1 MENDDNKEI
10 IENDDKEKISE
21 IKSDLLS
28 MVNEVLV
35 EIDIK
40 PIKTLVEINN
50 ILLTA
55 KSVTSEVKEI
65 KDLMDENPNLTVKD
79 VLRERLGEK
88 VFQEVEK
95 EAKEE
100 SFEEVFFYTDKNS
113 KKRFRWKETI
123 IVFFLFGLFLA
134 FIVFIF
140 IFGVIYNQIH

>member
-1 MENDDNKEI
+1 MD
-10 IENDDKEKISE
+10 NDDKEKLSE
-21 IKSDLLS
+21 VKNELLS

-65 KDLMDENPNLTVKD
+65 KELIDENPDLTVKD

-88 VFQEVEK
+88 VFQDVVK

-100 SFEEVFFYTDKNS
+100 SVEEVFFYTDKNS

-123 IVFFLFGLFLA
+123 IVFLLFGLFLA

-140 IFGVIYNQIH
+140 IFGVIYSQIH

>member
-1 MENDDNKEI
+1 MENNNKEI
-10 IENDDKEKISE
+10 MKNDDKEKLSE

-123 IVFFLFGLFLA
+123 IVFLLFGLFLV

-140 IFGVIYNQIH
+140 IFGVIYSQIH

>member
-1 MENDDNKEI
+1 MENNNKEI
-10 IENDDKEKISE
+10 IENDNKEKLSE

-65 KDLMDENPNLTVKD
+65 KALMDENPNLTVED
-79 VLRERLGEK
+79 VLRKRLGERI
-88 VFQEVEK
+88 FQDVVK

-100 SFEEVFFYTDKNS
+100 SFEEVFFYTDKN
-113 KKRFRWKETI
+113 KKRRFRWKETI
-123 IVFFLFGLFLA
+123 IVFLLFGLFLA

-140 IFGVIYNQIH
+140 IFGVIYSQIH

>member
-1 MENDDNKEI
+1 MDD
-10 IENDDKEKISE
+10 DDKEKLSE
-21 IKSDLLS
+21 IKNELLS

-65 KDLMDENPNLTVKD
+65 KDLIDENPDLTVKD

-88 VFQEVEK
+88 VFQEVVK

-100 SFEEVFFYTDKNS
+100 SVEEVFFYTDKNS

-123 IVFFLFGLFLA
+123 IVFLLFGLFLA

-140 IFGVIYNQIH
+140 IFGVIYSQIH

>member
-1 MENDDNKEI
+1 MEDNNKEI
-10 IENDDKEKISE
+10 MENADKEKLSE

-88 VFQEVEK
+88 VFQDVVN

-123 IVFFLFGLFLA
+123 IVFLLFGLFLA

-140 IFGVIYNQIH
+140 IFGIIYSQIH

>member
-1 MENDDNKEI
+1 MD
-10 IENDDKEKISE
+10 NDDKEKLSE
-21 IKSDLLS
+21 VKNELLS

-65 KDLMDENPNLTVKD
+65 KDLIDENPDLTVKD
-79 VLRERLGEK
+79 VLKERLGEK
-88 VFQEVEK
+88 VFQDVVK

-100 SFEEVFFYTDKNS
+100 SVEEVFFYTDKNS

-123 IVFFLFGLFLA
+123 IVFLLFGLFLA

-140 IFGVIYNQIH
+140 IFGVIYSQIH

>member
-1 MENDDNKEI
+1 MEDDNKEI
-10 IENDDKEKISE
+10 IENENKEKISE

-88 VFQEVEK
+88 AFQEVEK
-95 EAKEE
+95 EVKEE

-113 KKRFRWKETI
+113 KRKFRWKETI
-123 IVFFLFGLFLA
+123 IVFLLFGLFLA

-140 IFGVIYNQIH
+140 IFGVIYSQIH

>member
-1 MENDDNKEI
+1 MENNNKEI
-10 IENDDKEKISE
+10 TENNNKEKISE

-28 MVNEVLV
+28 MVNEVLA

-40 PIKTLVEINN
+40 PIKALVEINN

-65 KDLMDENPNLTVKD
+65 KTLMDENSNLTVED
-79 VLRERLGEK
+79 VLRERLGERI
-88 VFQEVEK
+88 FQDVVN

-100 SFEEVFFYTDKNS
+100 SVEEVFFYTDKN
-113 KKRFRWKETI
+113 KKRRFRWKETI
-123 IVFFLFGLFLA
+123 IVFLLFGLFLA

-140 IFGVIYNQIH
+140 IFGVIYSQIH